1 MAGVGRVNQKTSIQ
15 QADLGVEI
23 SENQIANGSVKPAS
37 YISIS
42 AGSVVPVAGEIVNE
56 SLVCISVNGQE
67 LATFMCS
74 PTALDQMALG
84 FLYNE
89 QFISDMSDVRSI
101 HISKGDTC
109 VDVWLNNANFEVPER
124 RIITAGCGGGITFDD
139 LSEQHD
145 PLLSTRST
153 TPEILADLMKQTHL
167 GAGLYHRAR
176 GIHTASLADG
186 ESLLLQVEDIGRHNC
201 LDKLAG
207 AALLKGMSSKDLIL
221 FSSGRISSEM
231 INKARRLQ
239 TPIVCSRTS
248 PTALSVA
255 LADAWNISIVA
266 YVRQNRMRVYTHPER
281 IEGAQA

>member
-1 MAGVGRVNQKTSIQ
+1 MKQKTPIQ
-15 QADLGVEI
+15 QVD
-23 SENQIANGSVKPAS
+23 SNGETIEQKKAAGSIEPVS

-42 AGSVVPVAGEIVNE
+42 AGSVLPVAGEIVNE

-67 LATFMCS
+67 VATFMCS
-74 PTALDQMALG
+74 PTDLDQLALG
-84 FLYNE
+84 FLFNE
-89 QFISDMSDVRSI
+89 QFISSLSEVRSI
-101 HISKGDTC
+101 HVSKGDTC
-109 VDVWLNNANFEVPER
+109 VDVWLNNAKFEVPER

-167 GAGLYHRAR
+167 GAEQYHRAR

-186 ESLLLQVEDIGRHNC
+186 VSILLQVEDIGRHNC

-207 AALLKGMSSKDLIL
+207 AALLNDISPKDLIL

-255 LADAWNISIVA
+255 LAEAWNISIVA

-281 IEGAQA
+281 IEGAQE